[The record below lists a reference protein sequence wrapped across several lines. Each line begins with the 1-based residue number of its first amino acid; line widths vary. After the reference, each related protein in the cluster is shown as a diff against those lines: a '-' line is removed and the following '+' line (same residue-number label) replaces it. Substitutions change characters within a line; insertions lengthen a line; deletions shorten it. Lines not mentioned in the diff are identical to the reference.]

1 MSSNVQPILLAQ
13 VRKDVADRGLTMES
27 AADWALTAD
36 AHEQIDRI
44 VAAHRLSDAA
54 TVVWVA
60 WPALKYCAARF
71 VRHVGTRYPGRRQD
85 MAHEAVGA
93 AVRAYHENIDQARR
107 NSAPGA
113 FLRTLVDHGCDLL
126 RRDLVGVK
134 ASGKRV
140 TWDCLQRPLTQ
151 WIRQEGIE
159 WVYLDDLAYLGAA
172 EIAGGADYLAHQIMG
187 HREYGLMKGSEG
199 QGARTASR

>member
-27 AADWALTAD
+27 AADWVLTVD
-36 AHEQIDRI
+36 AYDQIDKI
-44 VAAHRLSDAA
+44 VAAHRLTDAA

-93 AVRAYHENIDQARR
+93 AVRAYHDNIAHVRR
-107 NSAPGA
+107 DAAPGA
-113 FLRTLVDHGCDLL
+113 FLRCLVEHGCDLL

-134 ASGKRV
+134 GSGKRV

-151 WIRQEGIE
+151 WIRQEAIE
-159 WVYLDDLAYLGAA
+159 WVYLDDVPYLGAA
-172 EIAGGADYLAHQIMG
+172 EISGGADYLAHQIMG
-187 HREYGLMKGSEG
+187 HREYGLMKGSEVDHP
-199 QGARTASR
+199 QAATR